1 MNSKIYDLVNQL
13 NKSIAIL
20 DEEESEELKK
30 YQKLEEVERAFN
42 RVSYLRGRISSLKTV
57 VEILE
62 KIQ

>member
-13 NKSIAIL
+13 NKSIAKL